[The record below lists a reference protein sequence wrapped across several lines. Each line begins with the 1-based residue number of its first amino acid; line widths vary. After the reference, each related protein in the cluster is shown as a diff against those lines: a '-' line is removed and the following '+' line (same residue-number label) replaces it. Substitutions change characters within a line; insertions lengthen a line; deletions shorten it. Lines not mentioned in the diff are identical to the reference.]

1 MNADEYILQLCH
13 LGLNSREL
21 LPENSGI
28 YYVLDEKL
36 IIWYVGQAK
45 NLRNRWAGESHHRF
59 YQLQKERKKLFT
71 IYYELVAQSQLD
83 AMERQR
89 IEQYNPQLN
98 GTKVKNKKLRPTET
112 LLRETLVSIAPYS
125 FVLGVESPR
134 QEDLKFIEDCVS
146 WWNEWRVKKA
156 VLPLTV
162 IHICINLEEL
172 QESFKDWSSEI
183 RFLKKVFRQRTN
195 HPNNWVCKGS
205 KRDEKNEK
213 LGVFYARRL
222 LVNGF
227 AIEVCS
233 AMQGT
238 VEYLEGYEL
247 TQLAEVN
254 IRTVNEV
261 SLAIAREKWELT
273 RSGMYI
279 PSRFHNTPYDQ
290 FCYRAMER
298 LSPYKQDLVKLLFN
312 EDIDTNKI
320 QTLPQILPTEDKITE
335 ESNAG
340 LPVRL
345 ANVAAK
351 KEYIKALLRERG
363 LDLNR
368 YQVSQYLERI
378 PIDENYI
385 ESNDDRR
392 MIVYVKSFIYGD
404 LRKTIPYS
412 NKTYGI
418 INYSSQIYG
427 KKGYASQSQNLLDC
441 PYQEVYLASTVDKAF
456 WLLLETYLSDF
467 VKVELNEEEGYIDKA
482 FVSSRKFLV
491 PALLTV
497 TLNGKWKADIPF
509 GAKDDMSWRE
519 VTDII
524 KSRLQDSRIP
534 NLKFSL
540 KSESTRT

>member
-21 LPENSGI
+21 LPESSGI
-28 YYVLDEKL
+28 YYVVDDKF

-45 NLRNRWAGESHHRF
+45 NLRNRWVGENHHRF
-59 YQLQKERKKLFT
+59 YQLQKEKKKLFT
-71 IYYELVAQSQLD
+71 IYYELVAESQLD

-134 QEDLKFIEDCVS
+134 QEDLKFIEDCFYQRD
-146 WWNEWRVKKA
+146 EWRVKKV

-172 QESFKDWSSEI
+172 QESFEDWSSQI
-183 RFLKKVFRQRTN
+183 RFLKKVFRQRPN
-195 HPNNWVCKGS
+195 HPNNWVCKAS
-205 KRDEKNEK
+205 KRDEKNEN

-227 AIEVCS
+227 AIEVS
-233 AMQGT
+233 LAMQQT
-238 VEYLEGYEL
+238 VEHLEGYEF
-247 TQLAEVN
+247 TQLAEVD
-254 IRTVNEV
+254 IRAANEI
-261 SLAIAREKWELT
+261 SLAIAKEKWKLT
-273 RSGMYI
+273 TAGTYIRS
-279 PSRFHNTPYDQ
+279 PNHNTAYEQ
-290 FCYRAMER
+290 FCYRAMKR
-298 LSPYKQDLVKLLFN
+298 LSSYKQNLVKLLFN
-312 EDIDTNKI
+312 EDIDTK
-320 QTLPQILPTEDKITE
+320 PVQILPTEEKITE
-335 ESNAG
+335 QNNTG

-345 ANVAAK
+345 TNIVVK
-351 KEYIKALLRERG
+351 KEYFKALLIEQG

-404 LRKTIPYS
+404 LRRTIPYS
-412 NKTYGI
+412 SKTYGI
-418 INYSSQIYG
+418 TNYSSQIYG
-427 KKGYASQSQNLLDC
+427 KKGYASQSLNFLDC
-441 PYQEVYLASTVDKAF
+441 PYK
-456 WLLLETYLSDF
+456 
-467 VKVELNEEEGYIDKA
+467 
-482 FVSSRKFLV
+482 
-491 PALLTV
+491 
-497 TLNGKWKADIPF
+497 
-509 GAKDDMSWRE
+509 E
-519 VTDII
+519 VT
-524 KSRLQDSRIP
+524 
-534 NLKFSL
+534 
-540 KSESTRT
+540 